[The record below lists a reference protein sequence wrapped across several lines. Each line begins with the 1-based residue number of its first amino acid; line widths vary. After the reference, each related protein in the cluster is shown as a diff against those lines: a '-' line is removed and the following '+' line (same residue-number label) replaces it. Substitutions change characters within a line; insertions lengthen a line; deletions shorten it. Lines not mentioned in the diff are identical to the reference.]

1 MDIKSNPY
9 AGLIC
14 LLFFSKLCAMKSSPK
29 TLPQSRVLDKGI
41 WGMSRPMFLDQAVT
55 YTIPLIDMYFLSRIS
70 DSAAAAVGA
79 ITPLVFVANAFLI
92 VSAFSGASI
101 ASQRIGAN
109 DYQRGNATIAAYAI
123 FVVILA
129 LIAALSVNIGGPW
142 VASAMSL
149 SVEVE
154 QHARTYLSIIGWMV
168 ALWGCR
174 VIYQTVLNIYG
185 EPQWNTYSNIILFG
199 VNLIG
204 NAIAVYGF
212 MGIPPSGVAGVAI
225 ASIVAAGASL
235 AFVVTIVHY
244 KLRIQIPLR
253 EGWKNFSV
261 LMAPVIMIAA
271 PSVLEPMSFQAYMIA
286 LNWIAAEVGDLALKV
301 KVYAYNTFLFCLMIS
316 VALGMATEAIIAQ
329 LVGRQEFE
337 RVDKQLKQSLKIALL
352 GTSALALVWLIFNQ
366 PILSVFSSD
375 PEVIAIGVWAFL
387 MSFLAEPWRTIN
399 IVVGGALRCAGDATF
414 TSVSSIAVIWLF
426 SVPLA
431 YVLAIPV
438 GLGLYGLLIAAI
450 LDELVRALIKGW
462 RWRRG
467 NWRYT
472 GVAAREARAV

>member
-1 MDIKSNPY
+1 
-9 AGLIC
+9 
-14 LLFFSKLCAMKSSPK
+14 MKSSDK
-29 TLPQSRVLDKGI
+29 TVPQSRVLDKGI

-70 DSAAAAVGA
+70 DGAAAAVGA
-79 ITPLVFVANAFLI
+79 VTPLVFVANAFLI
-92 VSAFSGASI
+92 VSAFAGASI

-123 FVVILA
+123 FVLVLA
-129 LIAALSVNIGGPW
+129 LIAALTLNNGGPW

-149 SVEVE
+149 SADVE

-185 EPQWNTYSNIILFG
+185 EPQWNTYSNIILFV
-199 VNLIG
+199 VNVIG

-212 MGIPPSGVAGVAI
+212 MWIPPTGVEGVAVASVI
-225 ASIVAAGASL
+225 AAGSSL
-235 AFVVTIVHY
+235 LFVALVVHL
-244 KLRIQIPLR
+244 KLRIHIPLR

-301 KVYAYNTFLFCLMIS
+301 KVYAYNTFLFCLMVS
-316 VALGMATEAIIAQ
+316 VALGMATESIIAQ
-329 LVGRQEFE
+329 LVGRKEFD
-337 RVDKQLKQSLKIALL
+337 RVDRQLKQSLKIALL
-352 GTSALALVWLIFNQ
+352 GTTILALVWLVFNQ
-366 PILSVFSSD
+366 PILAVFSDD
-375 PEVIAIGVWAFL
+375 PEVIAIGIWAFA
-387 MSFLAEPWRTIN
+387 MSFLAEPWRTVN
-399 IVVGGALRCAGDATF
+399 IIVGGALRCAGDATF
-414 TSVSSIAVIWLF
+414 TSVSSITVIWLF

-431 YVLAIPV
+431 YVLAIPL

-462 RWRRG
+462 RWRQG
-467 NWRYT
+467 KWKYT

>member
-1 MDIKSNPY
+1 
-9 AGLIC
+9 
-14 LLFFSKLCAMKSSPK
+14 MKPAHK
-29 TLPQSRVLDKGI
+29 PMPQSRVLDKGI

-92 VSAFSGASI
+92 VSAFAGASI

-109 DYQRGNATIAAYAI
+109 DYLRGNATIAAYAI
-123 FVVILA
+123 FVVVLA
-129 LIAALSVNIGGPW
+129 LIAALAVNHGGPW

-149 SVEVE
+149 SGEVE

-174 VIYQTVLNIYG
+174 VIYQTILNIYG

-199 VNLIG
+199 VNIIG

-212 MGIPPSGVAGVAI
+212 MGIPPSGVVGVAI

-235 AFVVTIVHY
+235 LFVVVIVHF
-244 KLRIQIPLR
+244 KLRIHIPLH

-261 LMAPVIMIAA
+261 LMAPVLMIAA

-286 LNWIAAEVGDLALKV
+286 LNWIAVEVGDLALKV

-316 VALGMATEAIIAQ
+316 IAIGMATEAIIAQ
-329 LVGRQEFE
+329 RVGRKEFDL
-337 RVDKQLKQSLKIALL
+337 VDLQLKQSLKISLI
-352 GTSALALVWLIFNQ
+352 GTSALALCWLLFNQ
-366 PILSVFSSD
+366 PILKLFSSD
-375 PEVIAIGVWAFL
+375 PEVIAIGFWAFVL
-387 MSFLAEPWRTIN
+387 SFLAEPWRTVN
-399 IVVGGALRCAGDATF
+399 ITIGSALRCTGDAAF
-414 TSVSSIAVIWLF
+414 TSISSIAVIWLF

-431 YVLAIPV
+431 YILAIPCD
-438 GLGLYGLLIAAI
+438 LGLYGLLIAAVM
-450 LDELVRALIKGW
+450 DEFIRALIKRW
-462 RWRRG
+462 RWKQG
-467 NWRYT
+467 KWMYT
-472 GVAAREARAV
+472 GVAAREGR

>member
-1 MDIKSNPY
+1 
-9 AGLIC
+9 
-14 LLFFSKLCAMKSSPK
+14 MKPAHK
-29 TLPQSRVLDKGI
+29 PMPQSRVLDKGI

-92 VSAFSGASI
+92 VSAFAGASI

-109 DYQRGNATIAAYAI
+109 DYLRGNATIAAYAI
-123 FVVILA
+123 FVVVLA
-129 LIAALSVNIGGPW
+129 LIAALAVNHGGPW

-149 SVEVE
+149 SGEVE

-174 VIYQTVLNIYG
+174 VIYQTILNIYG

-199 VNLIG
+199 VNIIG

-212 MGIPPSGVAGVAI
+212 MGIPPSGVVGVAI

-235 AFVVTIVHY
+235 LFVVVIVHF
-244 KLRIQIPLR
+244 KLRIHIPLH

-261 LMAPVIMIAA
+261 LMAPVLMIAA

-316 VALGMATEAIIAQ
+316 IALGMATEAIIAQ
-329 LVGRQEFE
+329 RVGRKEFDL
-337 RVDKQLKQSLKIALL
+337 VDKQLKQSLKIALI
-352 GTSALALVWLIFNQ
+352 GTTTLALMWLVFNQ
-366 PILSVFSSD
+366 SILKMFSND
-375 PEVIAIGVWAFL
+375 PEVIAIGVWAFAL
-387 MSFLAEPWRTIN
+387 SFLAEPWRTVN
-399 IVVGGALRCAGDATF
+399 IVVGGTLRCAGDATF

-431 YVLAIPV
+431 YVLAIPF
-438 GLGLYGLLIAAI
+438 GFGLYGLLIAAI
-450 LDELVRALIKGW
+450 LDELLRALIKGW
-462 RWRRG
+462 RWKQG
-467 NWRYT
+467 KWMHT
-472 GVAAREARAV
+472 GIAAREARAA

>member
-1 MDIKSNPY
+1 
-9 AGLIC
+9 
-14 LLFFSKLCAMKSSPK
+14 MKPAHK
-29 TLPQSRVLDKGI
+29 PMPQSRVLDKGI

-92 VSAFSGASI
+92 VSAFAGASI

-109 DYQRGNATIAAYAI
+109 DYLRGNATIAAYAI
-123 FVVILA
+123 FVVVLA
-129 LIAALSVNIGGPW
+129 LIAALAVNHGGPW

-149 SVEVE
+149 SGEVE

-174 VIYQTVLNIYG
+174 VIYQTILNIYG

-199 VNLIG
+199 VNIIG

-212 MGIPPSGVAGVAI
+212 MGIPPSGVVGVAI

-235 AFVVTIVHY
+235 LFVVVIVHF
-244 KLRIQIPLR
+244 KLRIHIPLH

-261 LMAPVIMIAA
+261 LMAPVLMIAA

-316 VALGMATEAIIAQ
+316 IALGMATEAIIAQ
-329 LVGRQEFE
+329 RVGRKEFDL
-337 RVDKQLKQSLKIALL
+337 VDKQLKQSLKIALI
-352 GTSALALVWLIFNQ
+352 GTTTLALMWLVFNQ
-366 PILSVFSSD
+366 SILKMFSND
-375 PEVIAIGVWAFL
+375 PEVIAIGVWAFAL
-387 MSFLAEPWRTIN
+387 SFLAEPWRTVN

-431 YVLAIPV
+431 YALAIPL
-438 GLGLYGLLIAAI
+438 GFGLYGLLIAAI
-450 LDELVRALIKGW
+450 LDELLRALIKGW
-462 RWRRG
+462 RWKQG
-467 NWRYT
+467 KWMHT
-472 GVAAREARAV
+472 GIAAREARFK

>member
-1 MDIKSNPY
+1 
-9 AGLIC
+9 
-14 LLFFSKLCAMKSSPK
+14 MKSSHK
-29 TLPQSRVLDKGI
+29 TVPQSRVLDKGI

-70 DSAAAAVGA
+70 DGAAAAVGA
-79 ITPLVFVANAFLI
+79 VTPLVFVANAFLI
-92 VSAFSGASI
+92 VSAFAGASI

-123 FVVILA
+123 FVVVLA
-129 LIAALSVNIGGPW
+129 LIAALTVNNGGPW

-149 SVEVE
+149 SSAVE
-154 QHARTYLSIIGWMV
+154 QHAHTYLSIIGWMV

-185 EPQWNTYSNIILFG
+185 EPQWNTYSNIILFV
-199 VNLIG
+199 VNVIG

-212 MGIPPSGVAGVAI
+212 MWIPPTGVEGVAVASVI
-225 ASIVAAGASL
+225 AAGSSL
-235 AFVVTIVHY
+235 LFVALVVHL
-244 KLRIQIPLR
+244 KLRIHIPLR

-316 VALGMATEAIIAQ
+316 VALGMATESIIAQ
-329 LVGRQEFE
+329 LVGRKEFD
-337 RVDKQLKQSLKIALL
+337 RVDRQLKQSLKIALV
-352 GTSALALVWLIFNQ
+352 GTTILALVWLVFNQ
-366 PILSVFSSD
+366 PILGIFSDD
-375 PEVIAIGVWAFL
+375 PEVIAIGIWAFV
-387 MSFLAEPWRTIN
+387 MSFLAEPWRTAN
-399 IVVGGALRCAGDATF
+399 IVIGGALRCAGDATF
-414 TSVSSIAVIWLF
+414 TSVSSITVIWFF

-431 YVLAIPV
+431 YVLAIPL

-462 RWRRG
+462 RWCQG
-467 NWRYT
+467 KWKYT

>member
-1 MDIKSNPY
+1 
-9 AGLIC
+9 
-14 LLFFSKLCAMKSSPK
+14 
-29 TLPQSRVLDKGI
+29 
-41 WGMSRPMFLDQAVT
+41 MSRPMFLDQAVT

-92 VSAFSGASI
+92 VSAFAGASI

-109 DYQRGNATIAAYAI
+109 DYLRGNATIAAYAI
-123 FVVILA
+123 FVVVLA
-129 LIAALSVNIGGPW
+129 LIAALAVNHGGPW

-149 SVEVE
+149 SGEVE

-174 VIYQTVLNIYG
+174 VIYQTILNIYG

-199 VNLIG
+199 VNIIG

-212 MGIPPSGVAGVAI
+212 MGIPPSGVVGVAI

-235 AFVVTIVHY
+235 LFVVVIVHF
-244 KLRIQIPLR
+244 KLRIHIPLH

-261 LMAPVIMIAA
+261 LMAPVLMIAA

-316 VALGMATEAIIAQ
+316 IALGMATEAIIAQ
-329 LVGRQEFE
+329 RVGRKEFGM
-337 RVDKQLKQSLKIALL
+337 VDKQLKQSLKIALI
-352 GTSALALVWLIFNQ
+352 GTTTLALLWLLLNQSILKIFSN
-366 PILSVFSSD
+366 D
-375 PEVIAIGVWAFL
+375 PEVIAIGVWAFAL
-387 MSFLAEPWRTIN
+387 SFLAEPWRTVN
-399 IVVGGALRCAGDATF
+399 IIVGGALRCAGDATF

-431 YVLAIPV
+431 YVLAIPF
-438 GLGLYGLLIAAI
+438 GFGLYGLLIAAI
-450 LDELVRALIKGW
+450 LDELLRALIKGW
-462 RWRRG
+462 RWKQG
-467 NWRYT
+467 KWMHT
-472 GVAAREARAV
+472 GIAAREARAA

>member
-1 MDIKSNPY
+1 
-9 AGLIC
+9 
-14 LLFFSKLCAMKSSPK
+14 MKPAHK
-29 TLPQSRVLDKGI
+29 PMPQSRVLDKGI

-92 VSAFSGASI
+92 VSAFAGASI

-123 FVVILA
+123 FVVVLA
-129 LIAALSVNIGGPW
+129 LIAALAVNHGGPW

-149 SVEVE
+149 SGEVE

-174 VIYQTVLNIYG
+174 VIYQTILNIYG

-212 MGIPPSGVAGVAI
+212 MGIPPSGVVGVAI

-235 AFVVTIVHY
+235 LFVVVIVHF
-244 KLRIQIPLR
+244 KLRIHIPLH

-261 LMAPVIMIAA
+261 LMAPVLMIAA

-316 VALGMATEAIIAQ
+316 IALGMATEAIIAQ
-329 LVGRQEFE
+329 RVGRKEFDL
-337 RVDKQLKQSLKIALL
+337 VDKQLKQSLKIALI
-352 GTSALALVWLIFNQ
+352 GTTTLALMWLVFNQ
-366 PILSVFSSD
+366 SILKMFSND
-375 PEVIAIGVWAFL
+375 PEVIAIGVWAFAL
-387 MSFLAEPWRTIN
+387 SFLAEPWRTVN

-431 YVLAIPV
+431 YALAIPL
-438 GLGLYGLLIAAI
+438 GFGLYGLLIAAI
-450 LDELVRALIKGW
+450 LDELLRALIKGW
-462 RWRRG
+462 RWKQG
-467 NWRYT
+467 KWMHT
-472 GVAAREARAV
+472 GIAAREARAA